1 MNLNLS
7 LTPRLIT
14 ICVICLLLAMAL
26 LVLFGF
32 EIGRRSVV
40 METSENQAQ
49 HLVATT
55 PTEKPAPEPASK
67 P

>member
-14 ICVICLLLAMAL
+14 ICVICLLLAMVL

-40 METSENQAQ
+40 IETSENPAQ
-49 HLVATT
+49 HLFAAKS
-55 PTEKPAPEPASK
+55 TEKPAPAPATK